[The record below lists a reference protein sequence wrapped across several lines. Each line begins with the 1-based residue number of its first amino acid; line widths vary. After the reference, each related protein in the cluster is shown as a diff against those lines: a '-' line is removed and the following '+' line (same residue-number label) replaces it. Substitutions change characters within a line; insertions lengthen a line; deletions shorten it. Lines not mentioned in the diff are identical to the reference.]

1 MFNSFNTLVYFSCF
15 KDNCF
20 ENITGIIIDNIFIKT
35 TIKANLKLVKNK
47 PMVQITIK
55 NKSLIINNKF

>member
-35 TIKANLKLVKNK
+35 TIKANLKL
-47 PMVQITIK
+47 I
-55 NKSLIINNKF
+55 